1 MDMDFFASFIDGA
14 SAATDLLPVRP
25 LDEGA
30 WAAAARSASGRGL
43 APGLLAEIRR
53 QSLALPASPARE
65 RNLEALSRPGATVVV
80 TGQQVGLFLGPLYTL
95 HKAATVVARARQ
107 VTRLTGLPC
116 VPVFWLQTEDH
127 DWAEIS
133 RAEVLVKSGR
143 QALALPPEPPSA
155 ARVSLADRTLPV
167 EVEGLVEELGR
178 LLEPFPH

>member
-65 RNLEALSRPGATVVV
+65 RNLESLSREGATVVV

-95 HKAATVVARARQ
+95 HKAATVVARARL
-107 VTRLTGLPC
+107 VERLTGVPC
-116 VPVFWLQTEDH
+116 VPLFWLQTEDH
-127 DWAEIS
+127 DWAEIA
-133 RAEVLVKSGR
+133 RAEVLVPTGR
-143 QALALPPEPPSA
+143 KVLSLPPEPPDL
-155 ARVSLADRTLPV
+155 ARVSLSHRSLPSEAD
-167 EVEGLVEELGR
+167 GLVEELWH